1 MERGDEQKR
10 QAVLEAAWHV
20 FAEHGFARGQLT
32 AISERCHVST
42 ATIYKFYPGK
52 EQLFLAAFEH
62 ALRQFDGVATAA
74 EATADPIEALHLAAR
89 SYAELLNRRS
99 TRQLMRQ
106 QIAQNTPAAGPGR
119 AAGNAVRAKVEGFFG
134 PILQRCARAG
144 LIEEDHIHRA
154 HALIAGF
161 IEHQTLTFGLVIDE
175 TKTAHFNGEELAR
188 DAVRAALLAYGQQ
201 DRSEAVPLRQSA

>member
-1 MERGDEQKR
+1 MERGDEQRR

-42 ATIYKFYPGK
+42 ATIYKLFPGK
-52 EQLFLAAFEH
+52 EQLFLAAFEF

-74 EATADPIEALHLAAR
+74 EATADPVEALYLAAR
-89 SYAELLNRRS
+89 SYADLLNRRS

-119 AAGNAVRAKVEGFFG
+119 AAGNAVRAKVEGFFI
-134 PILQRCARAG
+134 PLLERCARAG
-144 LIEEDHIHRA
+144 LIEAAHVYRA

-175 TKTAHFNGEELAR
+175 TKSAQFSGDDLAR

-201 DRSEAVPLRQSA
+201 TDAVMAPLRQLA

>member
-1 MERGDEQKR
+1 MERGDEQRR

-62 ALRQFDGVATAA
+62 ALRRFDGVATAA

-89 SYAELLNRRS
+89 SYAGLLNRRS

-119 AAGNAVRAKVEGFFG
+119 AAGNAVRAKVESFFV

-144 LIEEDHIHRA
+144 LIDERNVYRA

-175 TKTAHFNGEELAR
+175 TKTAHFSGDDLAGE
-188 DAVRAALLAYGQQ
+188 AVRAALLAYGLPA
-201 DRSEAVPLRQSA
+201 RPVVALERELV